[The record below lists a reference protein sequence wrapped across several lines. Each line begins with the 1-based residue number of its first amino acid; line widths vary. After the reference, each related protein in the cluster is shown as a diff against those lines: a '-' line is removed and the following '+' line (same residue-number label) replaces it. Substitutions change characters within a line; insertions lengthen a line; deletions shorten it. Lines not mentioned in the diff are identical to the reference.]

1 MLCSKWKGSTIF
13 HLLYH
18 PCRMYIH
25 RIQISASSSCS
36 YQSSTLHWISM
47 PLSCCGVRDGNALN
61 KFLREE
67 RSPPLFIPL
76 SVLCEMLS
84 YLSWTVSEHIRFL
97 FFFLQENAPST
108 LGDWRR
114 WISPWLSR
122 LKKSTLPFNDVYIWL
137 LGRSNE
143 VLILIVVV
151 TTAVLNSSCS
161 VCAGRYLRLWKSFF
175 NYTLACR
182 TLLA

>member
-1 MLCSKWKGSTIF
+1 MLYSKWKGSTIF

-25 RIQISASSSCS
+25 RIQISMSSSCP
-36 YQSSTLHWISM
+36 YQSNTLHWISM

-67 RSPPLFIPL
+67 RSPPSLHN
-76 SVLCEMLS
+76 
-84 YLSWTVSEHIRFL
+84 TVSPLWNAVIPFL
-97 FFFLQENAPST
+97 NCVRTYQIPFFFLQENAPST

-122 LKKSTLPFNDVYIWL
+122 LKKSTLPFNDVYIWS
-137 LGRSNE
+137 LGRSSE

>member
-36 YQSSTLHWISM
+36 YQSNTLHWISM

-97 FFFLQENAPST
+97 FFFFYRRMLLAHWGTE
-108 LGDWRR
+108 GDG
-114 WISPWLSR
+114 
-122 LKKSTLPFNDVYIWL
+122 YL
-137 LGRSNE
+137 LGSPGSRSPHYHLMMFTSGHLE
-143 VLILIVVV
+143 GQVRCWSSLWWSQQLFWIQAAVCVQGVILDCES
-151 TTAVLNSSCS
+151 LSSIIH
-161 VCAGRYLRLWKSFF
+161 
-175 NYTLACR
+175 
-182 TLLA
+182 

>member
-1 MLCSKWKGSTIF
+1 M
-13 HLLYH
+13 
-18 PCRMYIH
+18 
-25 RIQISASSSCS
+25 SSCCS
-36 YQSSTLHWISM
+36 YQSNTLHWINM

-61 KFLREE
+61 KFLREK
-67 RSPPLFIPL
+67 RSRPLFITL

-97 FFFLQENAPST
+97 FLQENASST

-122 LKKSTLPFNDVYIWL
+122 LRKSTLPFNDVYIWS
-137 LGRSNE
+137 LGRSSE

-161 VCAGRYLRLWKSFF
+161 VCAGHYLRLWKSVL
-175 NYTLACR
+175 NYTLARR